1 MRINPKDKMIDKN
14 KMEKWVLRK
23 SFESYLPP
31 SVAWRQKEQFSD
43 GVGYDWIDGLKDFIE
58 TQITDEEFEHTI
70 EEMKATVSLVSLDIP
85 KTKEDLYYR
94 RIFDEKFPNREHI
107 VPRWIPR
114 TDWDGVSYDPSGR
127 AQTVHTNHTNEL

>member
-1 MRINPKDKMIDKN
+1 MI
-14 KMEKWVLRK
+14 
-23 SFESYLPP
+23 
-31 SVAWRQKEQFSD
+31 
-43 GVGYDWIDGLKDFIE
+43 VG
-58 TQITDEEFEHTI
+58 ITDDEFEQTI
-70 EEMKATVSLVSLDIP
+70 EDMTATNAVDIP